1 VAGSQGAER
10 RSYDGPVNTAADP
23 LRFAPPSDPLDPA
36 VLAELRVA
44 IGSCPD
50 VAFAHLVDVAVPGQR
65 TASEPALFVWL
76 VPEAM
81 GSVRAALN
89 LLSVTV
95 ARVLPAERFLDVLIL
110 NSAPELLAA
119 VEEVR
124 CLLVERDPE
133 ERRRAREA
141 AAAGA
146 RGSGEAAVRR
156 PWWWPF

>member
-1 VAGSQGAER
+1 M
-10 RSYDGPVNTAADP
+10 DTAADP
-23 LRFAPPSDPLDPA
+23 LHFVPPNDPLDPA

-50 VAFAHLVDVAVPGQR
+50 VAFAHLVDVAVPGRQ
-65 TASEPALFVWL
+65 TAPEPALFVWL

-81 GSVRAALN
+81 GSLRAALN
-89 LLSVTV
+89 LLSATV

-119 VEEVR
+119 VEEAR

-141 AAAGA
+141 AAAG
-146 RGSGEAAVRR
+146 SQETGETTAPR

>member
-1 VAGSQGAER
+1 MDAAAE
-10 RSYDGPVNTAADP
+10 A
-23 LRFAPPSDPLDPA
+23 LRFEPPRDPLDPA
-36 VLAELRVA
+36 VLAELRIA

-50 VAFAHLVDVAVPGQR
+50 VAFAHLVDVAVPGRQ
-65 TASEPALFVWL
+65 AAPEPALFVWL

-81 GSVRAALN
+81 GSLRAALN
-89 LLSVTV
+89 LLSATV
-95 ARVLPAERFLDVLIL
+95 ANVLPAERFLDVLIL

-119 VEEVR
+119 VEEAR

-141 AAAGA
+141 AATVSQ
-146 RGSGEAAVRR
+146 GSSAAAAPR

>member
-1 VAGSQGAER
+1 M
-10 RSYDGPVNTAADP
+10 
-23 LRFAPPSDPLDPA
+23 RFLPPSDPLDPA
-36 VLAELRVA
+36 VLAELRIA

-50 VAFAHLVDVAVPGQR
+50 VAFAHLVDVVVPGRQ
-65 TASEPALFVWL
+65 TAPEPALFVWL

-81 GSVRAALN
+81 GSLRAVLNAL
-89 LLSVTV
+89 SATV
-95 ARVLPAERFLDVLIL
+95 AKVLPAERFLDVLIL

-119 VEEVR
+119 VEEAR

-141 AAAGA
+141 AAADSQGN
-146 RGSGEAAVRR
+146 SEATVRR

>member
-1 VAGSQGAER
+1 M
-10 RSYDGPVNTAADP
+10 DTAAEA
-23 LRFAPPSDPLDPA
+23 LRFEPPSDPLDPA
-36 VLAELRVA
+36 VLAELRIA

-50 VAFAHLVDVAVPGQR
+50 VAFAHLVDVAVPGRQ
-65 TASEPALFVWL
+65 TAPEPALFVWL

-81 GSVRAALN
+81 GSLRAALN
-89 LLSVTV
+89 LLSATV
-95 ARVLPAERFLDVLIL
+95 AKVLPAERFLDVLIL

-119 VEEVR
+119 VEEAR

-141 AAAGA
+141 AAAGS
-146 RGSGEAAVRR
+146 RGSSEGAAPR